1 MAVGSISEIVCSILI
16 RCNTNLESI
25 ASNALENSIEGLVNQ
40 QLIAHVDSSAI
51 LNSHNSDVWNVEH
64 EISIVKQSRIKE
76 RFELVDL
83 LRTAVLENLGDV
95 DIQIMN
101 YLSAV
106 TRSLQEIV
114 GDLLVKGEEIIDGVH
129 DGGTS

>member
-1 MAVGSISEIVCSILI
+1 M
-16 RCNTNLESI
+16 
-25 ASNALENSIEGLVNQ
+25 
-40 QLIAHVDSSAI
+40 
-51 LNSHNSDVWNVEH
+51 
-64 EISIVKQSRIKE
+64 
-76 RFELVDL
+76 
-83 LRTAVLENLGDV
+83 LENLGDV

-114 GDLLVKGEEIIDGVH
+114 GDLLVEGEEIIDGVH